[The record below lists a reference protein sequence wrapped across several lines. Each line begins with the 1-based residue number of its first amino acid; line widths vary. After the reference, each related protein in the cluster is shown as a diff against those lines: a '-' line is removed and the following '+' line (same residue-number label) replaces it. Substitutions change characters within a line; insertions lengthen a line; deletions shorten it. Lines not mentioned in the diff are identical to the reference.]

1 MAGSLDDRRS
11 RRKYFEPWYTD
22 QGDIY
27 SSTVVNLSDFRQLLN
42 IAKQKQQYDAKH
54 ARATTFEIGV
64 KVVKKDF
71 LRKKREENWTQNGL
85 LQILLTV
92 NGAHLKMFHPLNTSH
107 HVVICHLISPY
118 LITPDSPHLI
128 TPDSPHLITPD
139 SPHLITPDSPH
150 LITPDSPHLITPDSP
165 HLITPDSP
173 HLITPDSP
181 HLITLDSPHL
191 ITLDSPPSSLCPHLI
206 TLDSPPSSLWSVLP
220 HHSGQSS
227 LITLVSPHL
236 ITLVSPPSSLQTV
249 LPHHSGQSSLIIPD
263 SPHLITLDSPH
274 LITPDSPHLITL
286 VSPHLITLVS
296 PPSSLWSVLPHHS
309 GQSSHHSRQSSLITL
324 VSPHLIT
331 LVSPHLINQNAPR
344 QCPLPMFL
352 LGLNPLVLIVQ
363 MDSVEISRK
372 DVLAQAVTPGKGLQS
387 VMSSRGN

>member
-191 ITLDSPPSSLCPHLI
+191 ITLDSPPSSL
-206 TLDSPPSSLWSVLP
+206 WSVLP

-227 LITLVSPHL
+227 PHHSGQSSSHHSGQSSLITL
-236 ITLVSPPSSLQTV
+236 TV